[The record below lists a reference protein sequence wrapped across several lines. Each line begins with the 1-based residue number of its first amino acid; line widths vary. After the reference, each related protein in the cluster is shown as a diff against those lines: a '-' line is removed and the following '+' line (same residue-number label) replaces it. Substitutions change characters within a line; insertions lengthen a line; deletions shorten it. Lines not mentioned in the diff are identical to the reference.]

1 MLEATGQIE
10 EIWQTWWL
18 STWWLSTLQT
28 WWLLTGD
35 LSTPGFDGFAD
46 LQDVLTG
53 SNGNPAL
60 TNQQLAQLK
69 KFSDEAKT
77 FIELGKKIN
86 DKIMI
91 KYW

>member
-1 MLEATGQIE
+1 
-10 EIWQTWWL
+10 
-18 STWWLSTLQT
+18 
-28 WWLLTGD
+28 
-35 LSTPGFDGFAD
+35 

-91 KYW
+91 KY